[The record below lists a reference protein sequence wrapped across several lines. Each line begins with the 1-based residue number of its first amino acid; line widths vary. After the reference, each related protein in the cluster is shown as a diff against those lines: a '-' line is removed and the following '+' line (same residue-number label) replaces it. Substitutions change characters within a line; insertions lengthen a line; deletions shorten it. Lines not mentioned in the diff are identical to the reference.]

1 MSNKITEL
9 NLTRPIIFFGGLVCK
24 LATEEELWVELSKTE
39 TPHLIRITLK
49 GFGKQFDYVYNI
61 LKLAESTLDV
71 EDLISIE
78 TERLLGKFYDAEEED
93 ENEF

>member
-9 NLTRPIIFFGGLVCK
+9 NLTKPIIFFGGLACK

-39 TPHLIRITLK
+39 TPYLIRITLK
-49 GFGKQFDYVYNI
+49 GFGKQLDFVYNI
-61 LKLAESTLDV
+61 LKLSESALDV
-71 EDLISIE
+71 EDLIAIE
-78 TERLLGKFYDAEEED
+78 AERLLGKFYDVEEED